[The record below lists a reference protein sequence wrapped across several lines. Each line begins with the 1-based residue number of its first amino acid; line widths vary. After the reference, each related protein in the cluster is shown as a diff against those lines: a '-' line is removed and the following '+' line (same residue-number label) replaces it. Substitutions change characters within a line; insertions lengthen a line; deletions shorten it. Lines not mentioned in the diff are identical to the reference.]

1 MKGPNKSSS
10 EDKLIGEVV
19 ELLRDLLH
27 ALLRSSI
34 PAWVDLQ
41 LTLPQLRTV
50 FLIAHNQTSSVVQ
63 ISQQLGIGEPTAS
76 HLIDK
81 LVRAGLVQRSD
92 DPQDRRRAQVQLS
105 SAGENLIE
113 NLLGWEDFLG
123 GWLNQVSTEDLSML
137 RRGLSA
143 IMNEIPMQ
151 VVTDK
156 PASQAAKQEA
166 SKR

>member
-1 MKGPNKSSS
+1 MKGPKKSSS
-10 EDKLIGEVV
+10 EDKLVGDVV

-151 VVTDK
+151 AVTDK

>member
-1 MKGPNKSSS
+1 M
-10 EDKLIGEVV
+10 V

-50 FLIAHNQTSSVVQ
+50 FLIAHNQTSSVMQ

-151 VVTDK
+151 AVTDK

>member
-1 MKGPNKSSS
+1 MKGPQKTS
-10 EDKLIGEVV
+10 EDKLVGDVV

-151 VVTDK
+151 AVTDK

>member
-1 MKGPNKSSS
+1 MKGSKKSSS
-10 EDKLIGEVV
+10 EDELAGEVV
-19 ELLRDLLH
+19 ALLRDLLH

-50 FLIAHNQTSSVVQ
+50 FLIAHNQTSSVMQ

-81 LVRAGLVQRSD
+81 LVQAGLIQRSD
-92 DPQDRRRAQVQLS
+92 DPQDRRRARVQLS
-105 SAGENLIE
+105 PDGENLIE
-113 NLLGWEDFLG
+113 RLLGWEDLLG
-123 GWLNQVSTEDLSML
+123 GWLNQVPTEDLSML
-137 RRGLSA
+137 RHGLTA
-143 IMNEIPMQ
+143 IMNEIPIQ
-151 VVTDK
+151 AATDK
-156 PASQAAKQEA
+156 PASQEAKQES